1 MTSLTILEKAYGRY
15 KRFALSAFRTRL
27 STELEGLE
35 VQLKQISTPQHDWI
49 TVEFEGEDAEAASNL
64 LRHRYGSSCSFEQLE
79 INQVRRGKLIE
90 TGVYGYGLF
99 VDIGILSDRQ
109 IDGFLSL
116 NTLRRQLAH
125 DTKIPL
131 RTLIDLYGFLDHLPL
146 EIKIDA
152 IDRGKKNVQVSL
164 SDAQI
169 ATYRKWVNSKLERL
183 IVGGITR
190 HHLKKAVLR
199 TGHFRDIRA
208 IERLGLLE
216 EMITCKP
223 GTNAPGLL
231 AEIGPLLKNT
241 EIHLFIPA
249 QLQQYLS

>member
-1 MTSLTILEKAYGRY
+1 MKSITLLEKAYGRY
-15 KRFALSAFRTRL
+15 KRAALRAFRTHL
-27 STELEGLE
+27 SEDLEGLE
-35 VQLKQISTPQHDWI
+35 VQVKQISTSPHDWI
-49 TVEFEGEDAEAASNL
+49 TIEFEGEDEEAASNFL
-64 LRHRYGSSCSFEQLE
+64 THRYGAACPLGRLDV
-79 INQVRRGKLIE
+79 NQIRKGKLIE

-99 VDIGILSDRQ
+99 IDMGILADRR

-116 NTLRRQLAH
+116 NTLRHQLAH
-125 DTKIPL
+125 DAKIPL

-146 EIKIDA
+146 EIKIDS

-164 SDAQI
+164 SDTQI
-169 ATYRKWVNSKLERL
+169 AIYRKWVNSKLERL
-183 IVGGITR
+183 IVCGIMR

-199 TGHFRDIRA
+199 TGHFRDIHA

-216 EMITCKP
+216 ETISCKS

-249 QLQQYLS
+249 RLQPYLW